1 MNNLKIAVC
10 GASGKMGRALIG
22 TIRDGEALELSG
34 ALEVPGNPYLG
45 KDAGAL
51 LGFEAGVSI
60 SSDIAT
66 IIDGADV
73 LIDFTR
79 PDGTLRHLEACVSH
93 KTAMVIGTTG
103 FSDQEKAAIKQAA
116 ETIPIMMAPN
126 MSVGVNVLLR
136 LLKTAAQ
143 ALDEGYDIE
152 IVEAHH
158 KHKVDAPSGTALRM
172 GEVIAESLGR
182 NLSDCAVYGR
192 EGNTG
197 ERDQKAIGFSAVRAG
212 DIVGEHTAIFAGTG
226 ERIEIAHKASDRSN
240 FAVGAI
246 RAAKFLSGKSGGLF
260 DMEDVLNS

>member
-1 MNNLKIAVC
+1 MNKIKIAVC

-22 TIRDGEALELSG
+22 AIRDDDALNLSG
-34 ALEVPGNPYLG
+34 ALELPGNPHLG

-51 LGFEAGVSI
+51 LGFVSGVNI
-60 SSDIAT
+60 SSDIAFVA
-66 IIDGADV
+66 DGAEV

-79 PDGTLRHLEACVSH
+79 PEGTLRHLEACVSN
-93 KTAMVIGTTG
+93 KTALVIGTTG
-103 FSDQEKAAIKQAA
+103 FSDQEKAAIKRGA
-116 ETIPIMMAPN
+116 ETIAIVMAPN

-182 NLSDCAVYGR
+182 DLSDCAVYGR
-192 EGNTG
+192 AGTTG
-197 ERDQKAIGFSAVRAG
+197 ERNQKAIGFSAVRAG

-226 ERIEIAHKASDRSN
+226 ERIEITHKASDRSN

-246 RAAKFLSGKSGGLF
+246 RAAKFLSGKSRGLF
-260 DMEDVLNS
+260 DMEDVLGN